1 MFPPQ
6 AHNGGATLE
15 NNRTRRKRIL
25 LVDDVE
31 LFLQLQ
37 ISYLGNR
44 RFEMHTAKSG
54 SEALQM
60 VKDVKPD
67 LILLD
72 MFMPDM
78 TGDVVCR
85 NLKSDPETSSIP
97 VVIIS
102 SGGRGDSRRR
112 VEAAGCDG
120 LIYKPVRKDLLISVV
135 EKCLDVTVRRQP
147 RARVALPATVILE
160 EKEGFSSTIRSL
172 SADGAFVE
180 MDQGVSIVGDIMM
193 LRFTLPNSGKEVE
206 VRSAAVVWLGNLGQS
221 GHMGAGIQFLS
232 IFPENTEHIS
242 QFVESVLQKNGS
254 GNGEANIQEK
264 GVN

>member
-1 MFPPQ
+1 M
-6 AHNGGATLE
+6 
-15 NNRTRRKRIL
+15 NNNQTRRKKVL

-44 RFEMHTAKSG
+44 RFDIHTARSG

-60 VKDVKPD
+60 IQEVKPD
-67 LILLD
+67 LVLLD

-78 TGDVVCR
+78 TGDAVCQK
-85 NLKSDPETSSIP
+85 LKSDPETSSIP

-135 EKCLDVTVRRQP
+135 EKCLKINIRRQP

-160 EKEGFSSTIRSL
+160 EKEEFSSTIRSI

-180 MDQGVSIVGDIMM
+180 MEKGVTIVGDIMM
-193 LRFTLPNSGKEVE
+193 LRFTLPGVGKEAE

-221 GHMGAGIQFLS
+221 GPLGAGIQFLS
-232 IFPENTEHIS
+232 VFPETGEQIN
-242 QFVESVLQKNGS
+242 QFVESILRENGA
-254 GNGEANIQEK
+254 GNGEAATLEE